1 MEKESHWLHWTAA
14 NQISAETR
22 SAGPRVVDPKI
33 RTPDFTVRI
42 EQTHTC
48 GKRGPAAAQRQKGHC
63 TRDGERTPRR
73 RGAGFEG
80 QQQEYPP
87 THQTLDTC
95 GASTSATQGVLQ
107 QTRSRARSSV
117 SPSPRR
123 ESLARAS
130 HSLSACC
137 ESNEQGCQAFREERQ
152 GTTACV

>member
-1 MEKESHWLHWTAA
+1 MRGKEDEFES
-14 NQISAETR
+14 R
-22 SAGPRVVDPKI
+22 VKYKPAGPRTKERWLPAAKVVGGKGKPLAPLDGRKPDFCSKGFAGVGVVESKI
-33 RTPDFTVRI
+33 RTGDFTFRI

-95 GASTSATQGVLQ
+95 GASTSATQGMLQ
-107 QTRSRARSSV
+107 QARSWARSREPFA
-117 SPSPRR
+117 P
-123 ESLARAS
+123 A
-130 HSLSACC
+130 
-137 ESNEQGCQAFREERQ
+137 
-152 GTTACV
+152 